1 MHPHDSDAIAAIAA
15 LDLFAGLPA
24 PALDDVTAQA
34 RVRTLGRG
42 ARSFDQGEPVERA
55 HVLLSGAI
63 RIAQAGSDGGQVVLR
78 FIGPGEIFGSVA
90 IFTDHLYPADGIA
103 MVGSTE
109 ASWTRADWLGLIE
122 RHPRIALN
130 LIAIVG
136 RRLAEL
142 QDRVREMATQR
153 AERRIANTLL
163 RLARQAGRA
172 TGTGTEIG
180 FPLRRKDI
188 ADISGTT
195 LYTVSRTLND
205 WRRRGLIADDRRAL
219 TLVSMAAIGRIAAG

>member
-1 MHPHDSDAIAAIAA
+1 MRISAGVQTCA
-15 LDLFAGLPA
+15 LPIF
-24 PALDDVTAQA
+24 
-34 RVRTLGRG
+34 
-42 ARSFDQGEPVERA
+42 
-55 HVLLSGAI
+55 
-63 RIAQAGSDGGQVVLR
+63 
-78 FIGPGEIFGSVA
+78 GPGEIFGSVA

-122 RHPRIALN
+122 RYPRIALN

-172 TGTGTEIG
+172 TGAGTEIG
-180 FPLRRKDI
+180 FPLRRKR
-188 ADISGTT
+188 SEEHTSE
-195 LYTVSRTLND
+195 LQSLMRTSYAVFCLKNKKD
-205 WRRRGLIADDRRAL
+205 QK
-219 TLVSMAAIGRIAAG
+219 